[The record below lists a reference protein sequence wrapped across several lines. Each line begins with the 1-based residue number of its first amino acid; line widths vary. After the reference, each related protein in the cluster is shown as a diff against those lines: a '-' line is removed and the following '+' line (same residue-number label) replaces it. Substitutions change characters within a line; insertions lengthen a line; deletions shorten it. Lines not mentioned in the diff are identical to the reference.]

1 MTIRSL
7 EKYKGK
13 FRRGSRAVQ
22 VFHPKG
28 AKWLA
33 LCVMV
38 GAVASCGVPRSGPN
52 KQEIYSSSIQRRG
65 DAFVVKVNDRVTRAT
80 SVVPALG
87 FTPAFLHAGVV
98 GPDTIHSGDKLSIT
112 VYENVANPLLGAPG
126 QKATVLPTVDVDGQ
140 GYIYVPYAGRIRAAG
155 LSPDQLRKAITSK
168 LAPQTPDPQV
178 EISRV
183 PGDGSTVTVEGSVAA
198 QGVYPITQGTRRLSA
213 MIAKAGGVNIPVDSA
228 EVQVT
233 RAGRTEKVWLNDLYT
248 NPRLDIA
255 LRRSDRIYIQRDLR
269 SFTVLGATGA
279 QSRVPFTTQT
289 VSAIEAIAQAGGLNT
304 ALADPTGV
312 FVFRNEPAA
321 IANAVLGRSD
331 LKGPQRMIYVL
342 NLTAPDGMFEAR
354 DFMIRNGDTVFVT
367 EAPFVQW
374 QKTLSIFTGTIN
386 GAQTLST
393 ATTGNNLST
402 TLAGH

>member
-1 MTIRSL
+1 MHLIP
-7 EKYKGK
+7 
-13 FRRGSRAVQ
+13 F
-22 VFHPKG
+22 KG
-28 AKWLA
+28 ARRLA
-33 LCVMV
+33 LLLLI

-52 KQEIYSSSIQRRG
+52 KQEIFSSSVQRKG
-65 DAFVVKVNDRVTRAT
+65 DAYVVNVNDRVTRAT

-87 FTPAFLHAGVV
+87 FSRDFLNAGVV

-126 QKATVLPTVDVDGQ
+126 QKATVLPSVDVDGQ
-140 GYIYVPYAGRIRAAG
+140 GFIYVPYAGRIRAAG
-155 LSPDQLRKAITSK
+155 LSPDGLRAAISRK
-168 LAPQTPDPQV
+168 LSSQTPDPQV
-178 EISRV
+178 EVSRV
-183 PGDGSTVTVEGSVAA
+183 PGDGSTVTVEGSVAV
-198 QGVYPITQGTRRLSA
+198 QGVYPITQGTRRLSS

-233 RAGRTEKVWLNDLYT
+233 RGSRTEKVWLNDLYT
-248 NPRLDIA
+248 NPKLDIA
-255 LRRSDRIYIQRDLR
+255 LRRNDRVYVQKDLR
-269 SFTVLGATGA
+269 SFTVLGATGS
-279 QSRVPFTTQT
+279 QNRVPFTTQT
-289 VSAIEAIAQAGGLNT
+289 VSAIEAIAQVGGLST
-304 ALADPTGV
+304 SLADPTGV

-354 DFMIRNGDTVFVT
+354 DFMIRDGDTVFVT
-367 EAPFVQW
+367 EAPFVQF
-374 QKTLSIFTGTIN
+374 QKSLSIFTGTIN

-402 TLAGH
+402 TLTGH